1 MYISNKYWN
10 NYIGDSDDS
19 LTLVEYLA
27 DKQIEII
34 SLEEIFFDLKLNK
47 LNGNFRQHDEPIT
60 VVLKN
65 MNSEYNE
72 QYVEFYYPI
81 DIIIDIAAI
90 LLECKKS
97 GNVNLHELF
106 GDDLKTVFST
116 IFIKSTQ
123 KEEEIIKNVLI
134 DFSINPFEYSLSE
147 MCPKEDMLKLSKIC
161 RNLVKEL
168 YEE

>member
-47 LNGNFRQHDEPIT
+47 LNGNFRQHDKPIT

-90 LLECKKS
+90 LLECKKN

-116 IFIKSTQ
+116 VFIKSTQ

-134 DFSINPFEYSLSE
+134 DFSNNPFEYSLSE
-147 MCPKEDMLKLSKIC
+147 MCPKEDMLKMSKIC

>member
-65 MNSEYNE
+65 MNSN
-72 QYVEFYYPI
+72 VEFYYPI

-147 MCPKEDMLKLSKIC
+147 MCPKEDMLKMSKIC

>member
-27 DKQIEII
+27 DKQKEIV

-47 LNGNFRQHDEPIT
+47 LNENFRQHDEPIT

-65 MNSEYNE
+65 MNSKYSE

-90 LLECKKS
+90 LLECKKNR
-97 GNVNLHELF
+97 NVNLHELF

-116 IFIKSTQ
+116 IFIKRTP

-134 DFSINPFEYSLSE
+134 DFSTNPFEYSLSE
-147 MCPKEDMLKLSKIC
+147 MCPKEDMLKMSKIC
-161 RNLVKEL
+161 RNLAKEL

>member
-65 MNSEYNE
+65 MNSN
-72 QYVEFYYPI
+72 VEFYYPI

-116 IFIKSTQ
+116 VFIKRTQ

-147 MCPKEDMLKLSKIC
+147 MCPKEDMLKMSKIC